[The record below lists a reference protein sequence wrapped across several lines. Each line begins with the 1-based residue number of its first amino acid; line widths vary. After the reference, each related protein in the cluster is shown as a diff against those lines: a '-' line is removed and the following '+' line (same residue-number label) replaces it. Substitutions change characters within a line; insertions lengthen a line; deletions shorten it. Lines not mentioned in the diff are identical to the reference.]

1 MMPEQ
6 FSFSRNKFHV
16 AITAMSLGLLV
27 LLSASLGFGGGAII
41 KESFGQFNTT
51 PSNGGV
57 EGGGGEESTT
67 TTTSPNN
74 TTTTPPATTGPPAA
88 TTNTAQ
94 QQDLSAYMMA
104 SRNTEAVRGLIGS
117 SLPAEGGNTSA
128 ESNNNSNT
136 GHIAVGRF
144 RIFANESLVNRFI
157 TEIDLAAIDGTAVH
171 NVTIEETVPHR
182 FELTQSS
189 NTANIT
195 TANGST
201 PSISSNL
208 MTRIYVDSNTPVIDN
223 VSMTISIRGQ
233 VLTIEGIN
241 IDETAIADIGQRDI
255 LSIINGQR
263 IFGIASG

>member
-1 MMPEQ
+1 MIPEQ

-27 LLSASLGFGGGAII
+27 LLSASLGFGGGGAII
-41 KESFGQFNTT
+41 KESFGQFNTA
-51 PSNGGV
+51 PSDGGV
-57 EGGGGEESTT
+57 EDGGVGGNEQESTT
-67 TTTSPNN
+67 LP
-74 TTTTPPATTGPPAA
+74 
-88 TTNTAQ
+88 TNVSTF
-94 QQDLSAYMMA
+94 LL
-104 SRNTEAVRGLIGS
+104 RGLIGS
-117 SLPAEGGNTSA
+117 SLPAAGGNTSA
-128 ESNNNSNT
+128 ENNNSNT

-208 MTRIYVDSNTPVIDN
+208 MTRIYVDSNIPVIDN

-233 VLTIEGIN
+233 VLTVEGIN
-241 IDETAIADIGQRDI
+241 IDETTIADIGQRDI
-255 LSIINGQR
+255 LSIIDGQR
-263 IFGIASG
+263 IFGIVSG